1 MCIGYVFNIGD
12 STCLILIRWWV
23 ELIQRE
29 PMSVQMMVEMIQRV
43 INLAQMLVE
52 MIQRAWMLAI
62 QTTFHSWMIP

>member
-1 MCIGYVFNIGD
+1 M
-12 STCLILIRWWV
+12 
-23 ELIQRE
+23 IQRE